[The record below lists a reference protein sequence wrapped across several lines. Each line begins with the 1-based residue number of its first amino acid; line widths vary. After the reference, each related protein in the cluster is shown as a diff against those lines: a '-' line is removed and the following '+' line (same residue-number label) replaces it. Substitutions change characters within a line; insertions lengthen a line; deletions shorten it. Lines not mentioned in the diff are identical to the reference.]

1 MNYSSK
7 TLLLLLAIVCIAFS
21 ACNDNRVYE
30 YNYLMKQNNWYVDT
44 IPTFH
49 FSIDQPEKAY
59 HVFLNVRNTVAYPYY
74 NLFVNY
80 QLCDSVG
87 NKLQAQQVEM
97 MLLDPKTGRPLGNG
111 IGDLF
116 FHQFPV
122 LSQYKFP
129 YKGKYTIKLVQYM
142 RENPLPEVM
151 SAGVRIEEVK

>member
-1 MNYSSK
+1 MC
-7 TLLLLLAIVCIAFS
+7 CIAFC

-30 YNYLMKQNNWYVDT
+30 YNYLMKQNNWYIDT
-44 IPTFH
+44 VPTFH
-49 FSIDQPEKAY
+49 FSIDQPEKRY
-59 HVFLNVRNTVAYPYY
+59 NVFLNVRNTVAYPYY

-87 NKLQAQQVEM
+87 NKLQGQQVEM

-122 LSQYKFP
+122 LSQYTFP
-129 YKGKYTIKLVQYM
+129 YKGKYSVKLVQYM

-151 SAGVRIEEVK
+151 SAGVRIEEVAK